1 MLFRGSR
8 TALLCTIDVCQDG
21 FLIHLNARVVP
32 VGQNLQKLKE
42 MPVTV
47 STMLVIIGVLI
58 FAAFAGS
65 LAWAQLYSR
74 HASIAPVQGARPK
87 RRAF

>member
-1 MLFRGSR
+1 
-8 TALLCTIDVCQDG
+8 
-21 FLIHLNARVVP
+21 LIHLNARLVP
-32 VGQNLQKLKE
+32 VRQSLQKLKE

-47 STMLVIIGVLI
+47 STMLVIIIGVLI

>member
-1 MLFRGSR
+1 VEAVSTGD
-8 TALLCTIDVCQDG
+8 TIDGCHDA
-21 FLIHLNARVVP
+21 FLIHLNARLVP
-32 VGQNLQKLKE
+32 VRQSLQKLKE
-42 MPVTV
+42 MSVTV
-47 STMLVIIGVLI
+47 STMLVIIIGVSI